1 MLIKHL
7 LVSVLLSCAYGSI
20 AQPQIIVLG
29 TAQDAGYP
37 QMGCVRSCCELAHQ
51 HDSLKQHVVSLALVD
66 PKQKKWWLFEATPD
80 MKEQLRLFAKYT
92 HNQYSFLPDGI
103 FITHAHM
110 GHYTGLAQLGRE
122 VMNSNKVPVY
132 VLPQL
137 KRFLETNGPWSQ
149 LVSLQNISL
158 VELNEMIPVSLPGN
172 ISVSYFRVPHRDEF
186 SETAG
191 FKIITPAKR
200 WLFIPDID
208 KWSKWNKNIIDE
220 VKSVD
225 IAFLDATFFSED
237 ELPNRTMS
245 EVPHP
250 LVTETI
256 ELFKS
261 ETAETK
267 SKIHFIHFN
276 HTNPLLFDAA
286 FQKQLKSNG
295 FNQAREVKP

>member
-1 MLIKHL
+1 MTLR
-7 LVSVLLSCAYGSI
+7 VLLFFTI
-20 AQPQIIVLG
+20 ALFCFPASAQTSMIVLG

-37 QMGCVRSCCELAHQ
+37 QMGCARSCCEQAHK
-51 HDSLKQHVVSLALVD
+51 HDSLKQYVVSLALID
-66 PKQKKWWLFEATPD
+66 PQQKKWWLFEATPK
-80 MKEQLRLFAKYT
+80 MKEQLQLFAKST
-92 HNQYSFLPDGI
+92 HNQYNFLPDGI

-122 VMNSNKVPVY
+122 VMNTNKVPVY
-132 VLPQL
+132 VLPRL
-137 KRFLETNGPWSQ
+137 KKFLETNGPWNQ

-158 VELNEMIPVSLPGN
+158 IELNETVPLSLPGN
-172 ISVSYFRVPHRDEF
+172 ISVSAFRVPHRDEF

-191 FKIITPAKR
+191 FKIISPAKR

-208 KWSKWNKNIIDE
+208 KWSKWNTDIAEE

-225 IAFLDATFFSED
+225 IAFLDATFFSAD

-250 LVTETI
+250 LVSETI

-261 ETAETK
+261 ETTETR

-286 FQKQLKSNG
+286 FQKQLKNNG
-295 FNQAREVKP
+295 FNQAHQVKP